1 MAEIS
6 ASAVKALRE
15 RTGLPLMECK
25 AALTEAGG
33 DEAKAVAILREKGV
47 KARDKSA
54 DRETAFGR
62 FGLFAG
68 SDKAAGA
75 MVELKCESAPVAGN
89 SEFIQLANDLAEALA
104 KSNAKNVEELL
115 AQPSPTK
122 AGMTVGE
129 QKDELFNRIREKFEI
144 GRMIRVDGASG
155 GYSHNA
161 TTVSGVLVSLTSGS
175 NDAAARDI
183 AMHIAAM
190 RPAAL
195 SSSELD
201 PALVET
207 ERKVLRELAI
217 KEGKPEAI
225 VDKMVEGRLKQFFA
239 ERVLLDQAFVKDDK
253 LSVGQYAKSHGLEF
267 SKFVHYGLGET
278 SA

>member
-6 ASAVKALRE
+6 AAAVKALRE
-15 RTGLPLMECK
+15 RTGLPLMDCK
-25 AALTEAGG
+25 AALVEGGG
-33 DEAKAVAILREKGV
+33 DEEKAIAILREKGI
-47 KARDKSA
+47 KLGEKRA

-62 FGLFAG
+62 FGLFSG
-68 SDKAAGA
+68 SDKSAGA
-75 MVELKCESAPVAGN
+75 MVELKCESAPVAGHA
-89 SEFIQLANDLAEALA
+89 EFIQLANDFAEALA
-104 KSNAKNVEELL
+104 KSDVKTHEELL
-115 AQPSPTK
+115 KQPSPSK
-122 AGMTVGE
+122 PGMTVGE
-129 QKDELFNRIREKFEI
+129 QRDELFNRIRERFDL
-144 GRMIRVDGASG
+144 GRMVRIDGASG

-161 TTVSGVLVSLTSGS
+161 TTVSGVLLSLKGS
-175 NDAAARDI
+175 NDSAAKDI

-201 PALVET
+201 PAIVAA
-207 ERKVLRELAI
+207 ERVALRDLAL

-253 LSVGQYAKSHGLEF
+253 QSVGQYAKTNGLEIN
-267 SKFVHYGLGET
+267 KFVHYILGET

>member
-6 ASAVKALRE
+6 AAAVKALRA
-15 RTGLPLMECK
+15 RTGLPLMDCK
-25 AALTEAGG
+25 AALVEGGG
-33 DEAKAVAILREKGV
+33 DEEKAIAILREKGI
-47 KARDKSA
+47 KLGEKRA

-68 SDKAAGA
+68 SDKSAGA

-89 SEFIQLANDLAEALA
+89 VEFIQLANDFAEALA
-104 KSNAKNVEELL
+104 KSNVQTHDELL
-115 AQPSPTK
+115 KQPSPSK
-122 AGMTVGE
+122 PGMTVGE
-129 QKDELFNRIREKFEI
+129 QRDELFNRIRERFDL
-144 GRMIRVDGASG
+144 GRMVRLDGASG

-161 TTVSGVLVSLTSGS
+161 TTVAGVLLSLKGS
-175 NDAAARDI
+175 NDTAAKDI

-201 PALVET
+201 PAIVAA
-207 ERKVLRELAI
+207 ERVALRDLAL

-239 ERVLLDQAFVKDDK
+239 ERVLLDQPFVKDDK
-253 LSVGQYAKSHGLEF
+253 QSVGQYAKSNGLEIN
-267 SKFVHYGLGET
+267 KFVHYILGES

>member
-6 ASAVKALRE
+6 AAAVKALRA
-15 RTGLPLMECK
+15 RTGLPLMDCK
-25 AALTEAGG
+25 AALVEGGG
-33 DEAKAVAILREKGV
+33 DEEKAIAILREKGI
-47 KARDKSA
+47 KLGEKRA

-68 SDKAAGA
+68 SDKSAGA

-89 SEFIQLANDLAEALA
+89 VEFIQLANDFAEALA
-104 KSNAKNVEELL
+104 KSNVQTHDELL
-115 AQPSPTK
+115 KQPSPSK
-122 AGMTVGE
+122 PGMTVGE
-129 QKDELFNRIREKFEI
+129 QRDELFNRIRERFDL
-144 GRMIRVDGASG
+144 GRMVRLDGASG

-161 TTVSGVLVSLTSGS
+161 TTVAGVLLSLKGS
-175 NDAAARDI
+175 NDTAAKDI

-201 PALVET
+201 PAIVAA
-207 ERKVLRELAI
+207 ERIALRDLAL

-239 ERVLLDQAFVKDDK
+239 ERVLLDQPFVKDDK
-253 LSVGQYAKSHGLEF
+253 QSVGQYAKSNGLEIN
-267 SKFVHYGLGET
+267 KFVHYILGES

>member
-6 ASAVKALRE
+6 AAAVKALRE
-15 RTGLPLMECK
+15 RTGLPLMDCK
-25 AALTEAGG
+25 AALVEGGG
-33 DEAKAVAILREKGV
+33 DEEKAIAILREKGI
-47 KARDKSA
+47 KLGEQRA

-62 FGLFAG
+62 FGLFSG
-68 SDKAAGA
+68 SDKTAGA
-75 MVELKCESAPVAGN
+75 MVELKCESAPVAGHA
-89 SEFIQLANDLAEALA
+89 EFIQLANDFAEALA
-104 KSNAKNVEELL
+104 KSDAKTHDELL
-115 AQPSPTK
+115 KQPSPSK
-122 AGMTVGE
+122 PGMTVGE
-129 QKDELFNRIREKFEI
+129 QRDELFNRIRERFDL
-144 GRMIRVDGASG
+144 GRMVRIDGASG

-161 TTVSGVLVSLTSGS
+161 TTVAGVLLSLKGS
-175 NDAAARDI
+175 NDTAAKDI

-201 PALVET
+201 PSLVSA
-207 ERKVLRELAI
+207 ERVALRELAL

-239 ERVLLDQAFVKDDK
+239 ERVLLDQPFVKDDK
-253 LSVGQYAKSHGLEF
+253 QSVGQYAKTNGLEIN
-267 SKFVHYGLGET
+267 KFVHYILGET

>member
-6 ASAVKALRE
+6 AAAVKALRA
-15 RTGLPLMECK
+15 RTGLPLMDCK
-25 AALTEAGG
+25 AALVEGGG
-33 DEAKAVAILREKGV
+33 DEEKAIAILREKGI
-47 KARDKSA
+47 KLGEKRA

-68 SDKAAGA
+68 SDKSAGA

-89 SEFIQLANDLAEALA
+89 VEFIQLANDFAEALA
-104 KSNAKNVEELL
+104 MSNVQTHDELL
-115 AQPSPTK
+115 KQPSPSK
-122 AGMTVGE
+122 PGITVGE
-129 QKDELFNRIREKFEI
+129 QRDELFNRIRERFDL
-144 GRMIRVDGASG
+144 GRMVRLDGASG

-161 TTVSGVLVSLTSGS
+161 TTVAGVLLSLKGS
-175 NDAAARDI
+175 NDTAAKDI

-201 PALVET
+201 PAIVAA
-207 ERKVLRELAI
+207 ERIALRDLAL

-239 ERVLLDQAFVKDDK
+239 ERVLLDQPFVKDDK
-253 LSVGQYAKSHGLEF
+253 QSVGQYAKSNGLEIN
-267 SKFVHYGLGET
+267 KFVHYILGES

>member
-6 ASAVKALRE
+6 AAAVKALRA
-15 RTGLPLMECK
+15 RTGLPLMDCK
-25 AALTEAGG
+25 AALVEGGG
-33 DEAKAVAILREKGV
+33 DEETAIAILREKGI
-47 KARDKSA
+47 KLGEKRA

-68 SDKAAGA
+68 SDKSAGA

-89 SEFIQLANDLAEALA
+89 VEFIQLANDFAEALA
-104 KSNAKNVEELL
+104 KSNVQTHDELL
-115 AQPSPTK
+115 KQPSPSK
-122 AGMTVGE
+122 PGMTVGE
-129 QKDELFNRIREKFEI
+129 QRDELFNRIRERFDL
-144 GRMIRVDGASG
+144 GRMVRLDGASG

-161 TTVSGVLVSLTSGS
+161 TTVAGVLLSFKGS
-175 NDAAARDI
+175 NDTAAKDI

-201 PALVET
+201 PAIVAA
-207 ERKVLRELAI
+207 ERIALRDLAL

-239 ERVLLDQAFVKDDK
+239 ERVLLDQPFVKDDK
-253 LSVGQYAKSHGLEF
+253 QSVGQYAKSNGLEIN
-267 SKFVHYGLGET
+267 KFVHYILGES

>member
-6 ASAVKALRE
+6 AAAVKALRE
-15 RTGLPLMECK
+15 RTGLPLMDCK
-25 AALTEAGG
+25 SALTEAGG
-33 DEAKAVAILREKGV
+33 DEAKAISILREKGI
-47 KARDKSA
+47 KLGEKRA

-62 FGLFAG
+62 FGLFVG
-68 SDKAAGA
+68 SDKTAGA

-89 SEFIQLANDLAEALA
+89 AEFIQLANDLAEALA
-104 KSNAKNVEELL
+104 KSNAKTVDELL
-115 AQPSPTK
+115 VQPSPSK
-122 AGMTVGE
+122 PGITVGE
-129 QKDELFNRIREKFEI
+129 QRDELFNRIREKFDI
-144 GRMIRVDGASG
+144 GRMIRLDGPSG

-161 TTVSGVLVSLTSGS
+161 TTVAGVLVSLKGT

-201 PALVET
+201 PET
-207 ERKVLRELAI
+207 VANERKVLRDLAL

-225 VDKMVEGRLKQFFA
+225 VDKMVEGRLKQYFA
-239 ERVLLDQAFVKDDK
+239 ERVLLDQPFVKDDK
-253 LSVGQYAKSHGLEF
+253 QSVGQYAKSNGLEIN
-267 SKFVHYGLGET
+267 KFVHYVLGET

>member
-6 ASAVKALRE
+6 AAAVKALRE
-15 RTGLPLMECK
+15 RTGLPLMDCK
-25 AALTEAGG
+25 AALVEGGG
-33 DEAKAVAILREKGV
+33 DEEKAIAILREKGI
-47 KARDKSA
+47 KLGEKRA

-68 SDKAAGA
+68 SDKSAGA
-75 MVELKCESAPVAGN
+75 MVELKCESAPVAGHA
-89 SEFIQLANDLAEALA
+89 EFIQLANDFAEALA
-104 KSNAKNVEELL
+104 KSDSKTHDELL
-115 AQPSPTK
+115 KQPSPSK
-122 AGMTVGE
+122 PGMSVGE
-129 QKDELFNRIREKFEI
+129 QRDELFNRIRERFDL
-144 GRMIRVDGASG
+144 GRMVRLDGASG

-161 TTVSGVLVSLTSGS
+161 TTVAGVLLSLKGS
-175 NDAAARDI
+175 NDMAAKDI

-201 PALVET
+201 PSVVAAERIAL
-207 ERKVLRELAI
+207 RDLAL

-239 ERVLLDQAFVKDDK
+239 ERVLLDQPFVKDDK
-253 LSVGQYAKSHGLEF
+253 QSVGQYAKSNGLEIN
-267 SKFVHYGLGET
+267 SFVHYILGET

>member
-6 ASAVKALRE
+6 AAAVKALRA
-15 RTGLPLMECK
+15 RTGLPLMDCK
-25 AALTEAGG
+25 AALVEGGG
-33 DEAKAVAILREKGV
+33 DEEAAIAILREKGI
-47 KARDKSA
+47 KLGEKRA

-68 SDKAAGA
+68 SDKSAGA

-89 SEFIQLANDLAEALA
+89 VEFIQLANDFAEALA
-104 KSNAKNVEELL
+104 KSNVQTHDELL
-115 AQPSPTK
+115 KQSSPSKP
-122 AGMTVGE
+122 GMTVGE
-129 QKDELFNRIREKFEI
+129 QRDELFNRIRERFDL
-144 GRMIRVDGASG
+144 GRMVRLDGASG

-161 TTVSGVLVSLTSGS
+161 TTVAGVLLSLKGS
-175 NDAAARDI
+175 NDTAAKDI

-201 PALVET
+201 PAIVAA
-207 ERKVLRELAI
+207 ERVALRDLAL

-239 ERVLLDQAFVKDDK
+239 ERVLLDQPFVKDDK
-253 LSVGQYAKSHGLEF
+253 QSVGQYAKSNGLEIN
-267 SKFVHYGLGET
+267 KFVHYILGES

>member
-6 ASAVKALRE
+6 AAAVKALRA
-15 RTGLPLMECK
+15 RTGLPLMDCK
-25 AALTEAGG
+25 AALVEGGG
-33 DEAKAVAILREKGV
+33 DEETAIAILREKGI
-47 KARDKSA
+47 KLGEKRA

-68 SDKAAGA
+68 SDKSAGA

-89 SEFIQLANDLAEALA
+89 VEFIQLANDFAEALA
-104 KSNAKNVEELL
+104 KSNVQTHDELL
-115 AQPSPTK
+115 KQSSPSKP
-122 AGMTVGE
+122 GMTVGE
-129 QKDELFNRIREKFEI
+129 QRDELFNRIRERFDL
-144 GRMIRVDGASG
+144 GRMVRLDGASG

-161 TTVSGVLVSLTSGS
+161 TTVAGVLLSLKGS
-175 NDAAARDI
+175 NDTAAKDI

-201 PALVET
+201 PAIVAA
-207 ERKVLRELAI
+207 ERVALRDLAL

-239 ERVLLDQAFVKDDK
+239 ERVLLDQPFVKDDK
-253 LSVGQYAKSHGLEF
+253 QSVGQYAKSNGLEIN
-267 SKFVHYGLGET
+267 KFVHYILGES

>member
-6 ASAVKALRE
+6 AAAVKALRA
-15 RTGLPLMECK
+15 RTGLPLMDCK
-25 AALTEAGG
+25 AALVEGGG
-33 DEAKAVAILREKGV
+33 DEETAIAILREKGI
-47 KARDKSA
+47 KLGEKRA

-68 SDKAAGA
+68 SDKSAGA

-89 SEFIQLANDLAEALA
+89 VEFIQLANDFAEALA
-104 KSNAKNVEELL
+104 KSNVQTHDELL
-115 AQPSPTK
+115 KQPSPSK
-122 AGMTVGE
+122 PGMTVGE
-129 QKDELFNRIREKFEI
+129 QRDELFNRIRERFDL
-144 GRMIRVDGASG
+144 GRMVRLDGASG

-161 TTVSGVLVSLTSGS
+161 TTVAGVLLSLKGS
-175 NDAAARDI
+175 NDTAAKDI

-201 PALVET
+201 PAIVAA
-207 ERKVLRELAI
+207 ERIALRDLAL

-239 ERVLLDQAFVKDDK
+239 ERVLLDQPFVKDDK
-253 LSVGQYAKSHGLEF
+253 QSVGQYAKSNGLEIN
-267 SKFVHYGLGET
+267 KFVHYILGES

>member
-6 ASAVKALRE
+6 AAAVKALRA
-15 RTGLPLMECK
+15 RTGLPLMDCK
-25 AALTEAGG
+25 AALVEGGG
-33 DEAKAVAILREKGV
+33 DEEKAIAILREKGI
-47 KARDKSA
+47 KLGEKRA

-68 SDKAAGA
+68 SDKSAGA

-89 SEFIQLANDLAEALA
+89 VEFIQLANDFAEALA
-104 KSNAKNVEELL
+104 KSNVQTHDELL
-115 AQPSPTK
+115 KQSSPSKP
-122 AGMTVGE
+122 GMTVGE
-129 QKDELFNRIREKFEI
+129 QRDELFNRIRERFDL
-144 GRMIRVDGASG
+144 GRMVRLDGASG

-161 TTVSGVLVSLTSGS
+161 TTVAGVLLSLKGS
-175 NDAAARDI
+175 NDTAAKDI

-201 PALVET
+201 PAIVAA
-207 ERKVLRELAI
+207 ERVALRDLAL

-239 ERVLLDQAFVKDDK
+239 ERVLLDQPFVKDDK
-253 LSVGQYAKSHGLEF
+253 QSVGQYAKSNGLEIN
-267 SKFVHYGLGET
+267 KFVHYILGES